1 MPCYPAVLGRHRE
14 SEAGRGLNMTEKTA
28 NKGDLEL
35 SDTVTFLETKLAG
48 LQAKNERLKNARAIL
63 LEQNRRLKQAIAKL
77 SGDTQGDIF

>member
-1 MPCYPAVLGRHRE
+1 
-14 SEAGRGLNMTEKTA
+14 MTEETA

-35 SDTVTFLETKLAG
+35 SGTVTFLETKLAV
-48 LQAKNERLKNARAIL
+48 LQAENERLKSARAIL